1 MRLQLGLITEER
13 DCLQNFVKELKE
25 HKNVEG
31 GTELATGAIVQVEY
45 HSYYTFEFSFKVF
58 SFFWFLLFMSRS
70 LKHLL
75 PRRKTMSGNWKTV
88 YQNKR
93 KLIAI
98 STMR

>member
-45 HSYYTFEFSFKVF
+45 HSYYTLSFPLRFFHFSG
-58 SFFWFLLFMSRS
+58 SFCSC
-70 LKHLL
+70 
-75 PRRKTMSGNWKTV
+75 PG
-88 YQNKR
+88 
-93 KLIAI
+93 A
-98 STMR
+98 